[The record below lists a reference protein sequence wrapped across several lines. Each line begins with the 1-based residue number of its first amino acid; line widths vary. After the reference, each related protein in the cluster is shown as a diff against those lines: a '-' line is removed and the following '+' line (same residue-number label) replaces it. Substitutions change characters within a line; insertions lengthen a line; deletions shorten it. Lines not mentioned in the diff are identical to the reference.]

1 MATTSRDRRP
11 GPRSRGRGAAAA
23 FGFILLFAG
32 LIGGGVLFVLSLQRH
47 DKAIENFARAGIGC
61 TTSLEF
67 SKSGTFYVYE
77 ETAGDFDPQETGC
90 EPQVIPCGD
99 SQPICFD
106 FDGPAPVSPREDT
119 SISYDTD
126 DFTGTSVARFE
137 VTESGTY
144 ELEVRGE
151 SLDTW
156 AAIGRD
162 PSNNVDEMR
171 RGAIIVAAIG
181 IVLGGLLLG
190 LAGWRSKR
198 ASTPSIPE
206 GPGWGTRPGDGGVR
220 AWPPEP
226 PRIPQVPINPHQPDT
241 PASVAPPPPP
251 LPARAPGSAAP
262 PRSPWGPPPPGV
274 VPVHTTPPEPPERAR
289 PPDLPPTL
297 PD

>member
-11 GPRSRGRGAAAA
+11 GTRSRGRGAAAA

-32 LIGGGVLFVLSLQRH
+32 LIGGGVLFVLSTQRH
-47 DKAIENFARAGIGC
+47 DKAIEKFARAGVGC

-67 SKSGTFYVYE
+67 SKSGTFYVYA
-77 ETAGDFDPQETGC
+77 ETAGTFDPQEIGC
-90 EPQVIPCGD
+90 EPQATPNQAFFVE
-99 SQPICFD
+99 FN
-106 FDGPAPVSPREDT
+106 GPAPVSPRADA
-119 SISYDTD
+119 SISYDTG

-137 VTESGTY
+137 ITESGTY
-144 ELEVRGE
+144 ELEVRGD
-151 SLDTW
+151 STDTW
-156 AAIGRD
+156 AAVGRD
-162 PSNNVDEMR
+162 PSDNVDTMR

-181 IVLGGLLLG
+181 VVLGGMLLL

-206 GPGWGTRPGDGGVR
+206 GPGWDLRPGESAVR

-226 PRIPQVPINPHQPDT
+226 PRIPQVPINPHQPDI

-262 PRSPWGPPPPGV
+262 TRSPWAPPPAGTG
-274 VPVHTTPPEPPERAR
+274 PVDTTPPEPAERAR
-289 PPDLPPTL
+289 PPELPPTL
-297 PD
+297 PN

>member
-11 GPRSRGRGAAAA
+11 GTRSRGRGAAAA

-32 LIGGGVLFVLSLQRH
+32 LIGGGVLFILSLQRH
-47 DKAIENFARAGIGC
+47 DKAVEKFARAGIGC

-77 ETAGDFDPQETGC
+77 ETAGAFDPQEIGC
-90 EPQVIPCGD
+90 EPQATPNQSFAI
-99 SQPICFD
+99 Q

-119 SISYDTD
+119 SIAYDTG

-137 VTESGTY
+137 ITEPGQY
-144 ELEVRGE
+144 ELQVRGD
-151 SLDTW
+151 STDTW
-156 AAIGRD
+156 AAVGRD
-162 PSNNVDEMR
+162 PSDNVDKMR
-171 RGAIIVAAIG
+171 RGAILVAAIG
-181 IVLGGLLLG
+181 VVLGGLLLA

-206 GPGWGTRPGDGGVR
+206 GPGWDKRQGDGGVR

-226 PRIPQVPINPHQPDT
+226 PRIPQVPINPHTPDT

-262 PRSPWGPPPPGV
+262 PRSPWAPPPAGAG
-274 VPVHTTPPEPPERAR
+274 PVHTAPPEPVERAR

-297 PD
+297 PG

>member
-11 GPRSRGRGAAAA
+11 GTRSRGRGAAAA

-47 DKAIENFARAGIGC
+47 DKAIEKFARAGVGC

-77 ETAGDFDPQETGC
+77 ETEGEFDPQEIGC
-90 EPQVIPCGD
+90 EPAATPGQAFG
-99 SQPICFD
+99 FD

-126 DFTGTSVARFE
+126 EFTGTSVARFE
-137 VTESGTY
+137 VTEPGTY
-144 ELEVRGE
+144 ELEVRGD
-151 SLDTW
+151 SLDSW
-156 AAIGRD
+156 AAVGRD

-181 IVLGGLLLG
+181 ILLGGLLLA
-190 LAGWRSKR
+190 LAGRRSK
-198 ASTPSIPE
+198 AAATPSIPE
-206 GPGWGTRPGDGGVR
+206 GPGWGPRPGDGGVR

-251 LPARAPGSAAP
+251 LPARAPGVTAP
-262 PRSPWGPPPPGV
+262 PRSPWAPPPPGV
-274 VPVHTTPPEPPERAR
+274 DPVDTTPPGPAEQAR
-289 PPDLPPTL
+289 PPALPPTL

>member
-1 MATTSRDRRP
+1 M
-11 GPRSRGRGAAAA
+11 
-23 FGFILLFAG
+23 
-32 LIGGGVLFVLSLQRH
+32 
-47 DKAIENFARAGIGC
+47 
-61 TTSLEF
+61 
-67 SKSGTFYVYE
+67 
-77 ETAGDFDPQETGC
+77 
-90 EPQVIPCGD
+90 
-99 SQPICFD
+99 
-106 FDGPAPVSPREDT
+106 
-119 SISYDTD
+119 
-126 DFTGTSVARFE
+126 ARFE

-156 AAIGRD
+156 AAVGRD
-162 PSNNVDEMR
+162 PSDNVDEMR

-181 IVLGGLLLG
+181 IVLGGLLLA

-198 ASTPSIPE
+198 AATPSIPE

-262 PRSPWGPPPPGV
+262 PRSPWAPAATRGRSGAHDAARAAGAGAAAGPAADAARLTRPPGQSRRITV
-274 VPVHTTPPEPPERAR
+274 TTR
-289 PPDLPPTL
+289 P
-297 PD
+297 

>member
-47 DKAIENFARAGIGC
+47 DKAIENFARAGVGC
-61 TTSLEF
+61 KTSLDF
-67 SKSGTFYVYE
+67 NQTGTYYVYE
-77 ETAGDFDPQETGC
+77 ETAGNPDFEALGC
-90 EPQVIPCGD
+90 EPLATPG
-99 SQPICFD
+99 QPFGFD
-106 FDGPAPVSPREDT
+106 FDGPAPTSPRADT
-119 SISYDTD
+119 SITYDTD
-126 DFTGTSVARFE
+126 EFTGASVARFE
-137 VTESGTY
+137 VTESGRY
-144 ELEVRGE
+144 EITVTGDSIE
-151 SLDTW
+151 SW
-156 AAIGRD
+156 AAVGRD
-162 PSNNVDEMR
+162 PSADVDDYR

-274 VPVHTTPPEPPERAR
+274 GPVHTTPPEPPERAR